1 MGTWDRRGGSGREEA
16 REEKEME
23 DREKV
28 ALG

>member
-1 MGTWDRRGGSGREEA
+1 MGTWDRRRGSGREEG

-28 ALG
+28 ASG